1 MTWGMTAVAGATL
14 ISGAMG
20 SSAAKEAAGI
30 SAAGAREAALV
41 NKQMF
46 DITNEQ
52 QAPYRQAGYTALKD
66 MATQQPY
73 LTSNFTAEDF
83 AKGIDPG
90 YQFRLAQGQ
99 KAFENQANRAGGLIS
114 GNAMQGMQDYTQG
127 QASQEYGAA
136 YNRDLQNKNRI
147 YNTLAG
153 IAGLGQTSLGQ
164 TTQSA
169 TTTAGNIGSANVA
182 AANAAAGGVVGASNA
197 TTGAIQGLGNNYMM
211 YQMLKPQAPQGY
223 GTPAPQLD
231 VRTA

>member
-14 ISGAMG
+14 VSGAMG

-30 SAAGAREAALV
+30 SAGGARYAADI

-46 DITNEQ
+46 DVTNEQ
-52 QAPYRQAGYTALKD
+52 QAPYREAGYTALKD
-66 MATQQPY
+66 IIGMKPY
-73 LTSNFTAEDF
+73 LTSGYTAEDF
-83 AKGIDPG
+83 NQGIDPG

-99 KAFENQANRAGGLIS
+99 KAFENQANRAGGLVS

-127 QASQEYGAA
+127 QASQEFGAA

-164 TTQSA
+164 TGQNA
-169 TTTAGNIGSANVA
+169 MTTAGNIGSASVG

-197 TTGAIQGLGNNYMM
+197 TTGAIQGLGNTYMM
-211 YQMLKPQAPQGY
+211 SQMLKPQSPQGY
-223 GTPAPQLD
+223 GTPAQQLN
-231 VRTA
+231 VSQA